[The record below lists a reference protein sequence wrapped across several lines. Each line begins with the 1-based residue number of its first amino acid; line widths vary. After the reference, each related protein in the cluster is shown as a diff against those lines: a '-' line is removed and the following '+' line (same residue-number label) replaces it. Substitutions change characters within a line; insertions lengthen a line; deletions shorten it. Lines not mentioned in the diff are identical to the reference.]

1 MFMYTYLTSIWPC
14 FYILVYILS
23 GADVDASGAK
33 GRTILFIAVLES
45 SLNCMELLLK
55 NGCKTNVRDN
65 HGFTILKTIFKT
77 NSIIKAEAIKLLQK
91 FGQFVLLWYMHELW
105 FLLSW
110 KVMRHKKCHWDMQVN
125 VYIRHTIKN
134 KLSTSKYNAKK
145 VCKLLFKNPIP
156 TTFLKN
162 IQFSIHFIMNSWRKH
177 YMYIYFFIPT
187 MCILCISFFK
197 YSFVW

>member
-1 MFMYTYLTSIWPC
+1 MAVRRTS
-14 FYILVYILS
+14 
-23 GADVDASGAK
+23 GTTMASP
-33 GRTILFIAVLES
+33 S
-45 SLNCMELLLK
+45 SKPFSKPTPSSKLRQSNYFKNSVSSYFCDICM
-55 NGCKTNVRDN
+55 
-65 HGFTILKTIFKT
+65 
-77 NSIIKAEAIKLLQK
+77 
-91 FGQFVLLWYMHELW
+91 W

-177 YMYIYFFIPT
+177 YMYIFLHPHYVYLVYLIFQ
-187 MCILCISFFK
+187 ILFCLIK
-197 YSFVW
+197 YMTVMYIVKNMLKETFVMSTKERRLWS

>member
-1 MFMYTYLTSIWPC
+1 MAARRTS
-14 FYILVYILS
+14 
-23 GADVDASGAK
+23 GTTMASP
-33 GRTILFIAVLES
+33 S
-45 SLNCMELLLK
+45 SKPFSKPTPSSKLRQSNYFKNSVSSYFCDICM
-55 NGCKTNVRDN
+55 
-65 HGFTILKTIFKT
+65 
-77 NSIIKAEAIKLLQK
+77 
-91 FGQFVLLWYMHELW
+91 W

-134 KLSTSKYNAKK
+134 KLSTSKYNGKK

-162 IQFSIHFIMNSWRKH
+162 IQFSMHFIMNSWRKH
-177 YMYIYFFIPT
+177 YMYIYFIIPT
-187 MCILCISFFK
+187 ICILCISFFK

>member
-1 MFMYTYLTSIWPC
+1 
-14 FYILVYILS
+14 
-23 GADVDASGAK
+23 
-33 GRTILFIAVLES
+33 
-45 SLNCMELLLK
+45 MELLLK

-91 FGQFVLLWYMHELW
+91 FGQFVLLWYMHVVFT
-105 FLLSW
+105 FLKS
-110 KVMRHKKCHWDMQVN
+110 HAAKKCHWDMQVN
-125 VYIRHTIKN
+125 VYIRHTIRN

-162 IQFSIHFIMNSWRKH
+162 IQFSMHFIMNSWRKH